1 MNRSWGARGHPFAQ
15 HYSCPAVLRC
25 SIGSTK
31 WRLWGTIFVCEKS
44 IASIAQGCRKRH
56 PCAQSARRQH
66 PCCRLKS
73 FAHRAR
79 RRALSLWRRQKSRK
93 QDLRHNFPKN
103 APTRNPKKN
112 ADCFADRF
120 PSTRTR
126 RRPASRIAASPM
138 KKTQGS
144 ARGGQKNLHSVTKI
158 QRHTLQS
165 THYFLP
171 FINLYC
177 LF

>member
-1 MNRSWGARGHPFAQ
+1 MLLNRSWGARGHPFAQ

-79 RRALSLWRRQKSRK
+79 RRALSLWRRQKNRK
-93 QDLRHNFPKN
+93 QDLRHSFPNN
-103 APTRNPKKN
+103 APALNPKK
-112 ADCFADRF
+112 
-120 PSTRTR
+120 SRT
-126 RRPASRIAASPM
+126 ASQTASP
-138 KKTQGS
+138 QPEH
-144 ARGGQKNLHSVTKI
+144 GGDLLRASPPL
-158 QRHTLQS
+158 R
-165 THYFLP
+165 
-171 FINLYC
+171 
-177 LF
+177 

>member
-1 MNRSWGARGHPFAQ
+1 MLLNRSWGARGHPCAQ

-79 RRALSLWRRQKSRK
+79 RRALSLCRRQKSRK

-103 APTRNPKKN
+103 APTRNPKK
-112 ADCFADRF
+112 
-120 PSTRTR
+120 TRT
-126 RRPASRIAASPM
+126 ASQTASP
-138 KKTQGS
+138 QPEH
-144 ARGGQKNLHSVTKI
+144 GGDPLRAS
-158 QRHTLQS
+158 
-165 THYFLP
+165 LP
-171 FINLYC
+171 LR
-177 LF
+177 